1 MGKPII
7 GIMGPGENARP
18 EENEMAF
25 ALGKAIADRGWIV
38 LTGGRSFGIMEA
50 AMKGAHEGNGLTIGV
65 LPSDDAS
72 QASDDA
78 DIKIITGLGSGRN
91 IINVLSSHILVV
103 IGMAAGTASEVA
115 LAIKASKKVI
125 LLHQDEITI
134 RFFKNLGT
142 YKVMIANTVEET
154 IQAIKDYVRV
164 TPFTALKNRNSA
176 DAGEMEG

>member
-1 MGKPII
+1 MAKPIV

-25 ALGKAIADRGWIV
+25 ALGKAVAQEGWIV

-50 AMKGAHEGNGLTIGV
+50 AMKGAHEANGLTIGV
-65 LPSDDAS
+65 LPTENAMNSS
-72 QASDDA
+72 EDA
-78 DIKIITGLGSGRN
+78 DIKIITGMGSGRN

-103 IGMAAGTASEVA
+103 IGMAAGTASEVG
-115 LAIKASKKVI
+115 LAIKSNKKVI

-154 IQAIKDYVRV
+154 LQIIKDYLRMI
-164 TPFTALKNRNSA
+164 PFTPRASSAL
-176 DAGEMEG
+176 EELEG

>member
-1 MGKPII
+1 MAKPIV

-25 ALGKAIADRGWIV
+25 ELGKAIAEHGWIL

-65 LPSDDAS
+65 LPNDNAEGSSDN
-72 QASDDA
+72 A

-91 IINVLSSHILVV
+91 IINVLSSNILVV

-115 LAIKASKKVI
+115 LAIKANKKII

-134 RFFKNLGT
+134 RFFKNIGT
-142 YKVMIANTVEET
+142 YKVLVANTIEET
-154 IQAIKDYVRV
+154 VKIIKDY
-164 TPFTALKNRNSA
+164 LKVNRPI
-176 DAGEMEG
+176 